1 MRPSSE
7 CSILFGIKPFIKQHQ
22 PNLYHP
28 KPAGQEHLDCC
39 FVSSHTQR
47 RHRQRLGEQPVRDQ
61 HEEYFL
67 PRQQLL
73 ASSIMAD
80 AGGVSSQQPLYVK
93 YPISSQWE
101 FTLKNGQSFK
111 GEVYCT
117 DPVADLV
124 ILQDAQNDIRMISV
138 SSIDAAT
145 RDEASEDSTIQQ
157 KKVEAVHAKKALEE
171 REKRAIRMAQESLMH
186 VNPKVRRSEVISL
199 PRTYNN
205 YPPSKNLSLNQC
217 VLLLLCCVAFVFLF
231 RVNDGGLRF
240 VNLAIGRQADARG
253 QLVFDRLLKACNE
266 VVWKNESIIVLD
278 SIKVDPPYTQED
290 CKLVASGQQGGSL
303 DRVQKIVSS
312 VTTA

>member
-1 MRPSSE
+1 
-7 CSILFGIKPFIKQHQ
+7 
-22 PNLYHP
+22 
-28 KPAGQEHLDCC
+28 
-39 FVSSHTQR
+39 
-47 RHRQRLGEQPVRDQ
+47 
-61 HEEYFL
+61 
-67 PRQQLL
+67 
-73 ASSIMAD
+73 MAD

-186 VNPKVRRSEVISL
+186 VNPK
-199 PRTYNN
+199 
-205 YPPSKNLSLNQC
+205 
-217 VLLLLCCVAFVFLF
+217 
-231 RVNDGGLRF
+231 
-240 VNLAIGRQADARG
+240 ADARG